1 MAASEGRNTNGG
13 ESPME
18 ILITYVVIALA
29 GAFATNKVVEVY
41 KHSETLDAD
50 RYASCVKHAEE
61 VRECRGLE

>member
-1 MAASEGRNTNGG
+1 
-13 ESPME
+13 ME
-18 ILITYVVIALA
+18 ILITYVVIAIA